1 MCVCVCVCDTLTG
14 LRLGDMVSSS
24 SGSMYVDRDPTSKVC
39 LTAGDTSVNKV
50 RISCLYRCN
59 CCWAYDCSVR
69 LSYFS
74 LKICTVPQNGYK
86 DSGHE
91 ERRARRIGNETR
103 R

>member
-1 MCVCVCVCDTLTG
+1 MCVCDTLTG

-69 LSYFS
+69 FYILVSKFVLY
-74 LKICTVPQNGYK
+74 LKMAIRIA
-86 DSGHE
+86 DM
-91 ERRARRIGNETR
+91 RRGG
-103 R
+103 